1 MTKGATAPRRSGG
14 SRGRG
19 GTPPE
24 PDYVQLLTPDGER
37 VSHPDYS
44 VDFSDEELRGLY
56 RDLVT
61 VRKLDA
67 EATALQRQG
76 ELGIWASLLG
86 QEAAQVGS
94 GRALRSQ
101 DMAFPTYREHGV
113 LYCRGIDP
121 IMPLSLFR
129 GVDQGGW
136 DPVANK
142 FNLYTIVIG
151 AQTLHAT
158 GYAMGIA
165 KDGKVGTDDGEAV
178 IAYFGDGATS
188 QGDVN
193 EAFIWSSVFHAPV
206 VFFCQ
211 NNQYAISEP
220 LERQTRIPL
229 FQRAAGFGFPGVRVD
244 GNDVLACYAVTR
256 AALDHARLG
265 QGPTLIEAYTYRM
278 GAHTTS
284 DDPTRYRVSSEVE
297 AWQAKDPITRVRAL
311 LTKEK
316 IADDAF
322 FDSVDADAKAEAVQ
336 LRERV
341 LTMPDPDPAQIFEHV
356 YVEGSPLVE
365 AERKQFEAYAASF
378 EGGAH

>member
-1 MTKGATAPRRSGG
+1 MPAFGG
-14 SRGRG
+14 F
-19 GTPPE
+19 TEPE
-24 PDYVQLLTPDGER
+24 PTPAQVIAGLRATVEDNPVQLLTPEGER

-44 VDFSDEELRGLY
+44 VDFTDEELRGLY

-61 VRKLDA
+61 VRKLDT

-94 GRALRSQ
+94 GRAMRTQ

-158 GYAMGIA
+158 GYAMGIT
-165 KDGKVGTDDGEAV
+165 KDGKIGTDDGEAV

-220 LERQTRIPL
+220 LERQTRIPI
-229 FQRAAGFGFPGVRVD
+229 FQRAAGFGFPGIRVD

-256 AALDHARLG
+256 AALDNARMG

-297 AWQAKDPITRVRAL
+297 AWQAKDPIARVRAL
-311 LTKEK
+311 LAREA

-322 FDSVDADAKAEAVQ
+322 FAQVDDEMVQRLLHDASA
-336 LRERV
+336 
-341 LTMPDPDPAQIFEHV
+341 PA
-356 YVEGSPLVE
+356 
-365 AERKQFEAYAASF
+365 
-378 EGGAH
+378 